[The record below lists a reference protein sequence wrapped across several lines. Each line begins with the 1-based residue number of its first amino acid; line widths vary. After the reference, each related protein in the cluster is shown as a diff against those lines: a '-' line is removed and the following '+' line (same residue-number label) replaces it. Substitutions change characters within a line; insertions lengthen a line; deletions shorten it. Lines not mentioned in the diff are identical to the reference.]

1 MHATAKGEIDVT
13 VSFCS
18 IFSKFDETFLN
29 VQLLLI
35 SMKIGDQKEYSTLER
50 AFPDILEDVG
60 SKDVSG
66 GKPLD
71 PHLHFL
77 KLFADYSSK

>member
-18 IFSKFDETFLN
+18 ISTKFDETILN

-35 SMKIGDQKEYSTLER
+35 SMKIGDQKEHSTLGR
-50 AFPDILEDVG
+50 AFPDILEDFG

-66 GKPLD
+66 GKPPD
-71 PHLHFL
+71 PPLAL
-77 KLFADYSSK
+77 P